1 MFISGRTYAKS
12 ARAVVAD
19 LSDNMTTRNVTFFI
33 QQESGRT
40 IGFLLGWWWV
50 YWGWKSCHPKAQS
63 ILETCRIKP
72 MKSTQTLCFQCVCFC
87 TKKRT
92 FTTWILRF
100 MFNMWYVD
108 LWGVWPNPSLCL
120 VHFFRDSARRSKKDK
135 KNKAVKAN
143 GSGAKV
149 RKAAWHPS
157 GCGSHFWWAYW
168 VQLLC
173 VPQIPITGDQKCH
186 AFCECN
192 TAITLFL
199 SAWSETSLCEGV
211 YFLTFMWAKVKT
223 HLISLGDGHQ
233 QNRTPIR
240 YQHSYE

>member
-1 MFISGRTYAKS
+1 MMVSLLRLKVLPPEGAIHSWNMPYKTHEINTDLMFSMC
-12 ARAVVAD
+12 
-19 LSDNMTTRNVTFFI
+19 L
-33 QQESGRT
+33 
-40 IGFLLGWWWV
+40 FL
-50 YWGWKSCHPKAQS
+50 HQ
-63 ILETCRIKP
+63 
-72 MKSTQTLCFQCVCFC
+72 
-87 TKKRT
+87 KRT

-192 TAITLFL
+192 TAIRCFCQLGPKR
-199 SAWSETSLCEGV
+199 LCVRV
-211 YFLTFMWAKVKT
+211 YIFWPSCEQRSR
-223 HLISLGDGHQ
+223 LISFH
-233 QNRTPIR
+233 
-240 YQHSYE
+240 